1 MQPHNLVTL
10 KPFNP
15 ETPKPFNMDT
25 SELLKK
31 VRKIEIKARGLS
43 SHLFTGGYHSAFKG
57 RGMSFSEVRQY
68 QPGDDVRAID
78 WNVTAR
84 TGEAF
89 IKVFEEERENIVML
103 LVDISGSAVFGSHTQ
118 FKEEY
123 LTELCAV
130 LAFSAIANNDKVG
143 VMLFS
148 DHIELFIPPQK
159 GKQHILRIIREIL
172 NARPTG
178 RGTDIAGAM
187 QFIHHALRKRSVCF
201 VLSDFLDDRYEKALR
216 VLARQHDCIGI
227 HVWDALERDL
237 PDIGVLRVAD
247 AETGQQIW
255 VDTTSIRLRRQYS
268 QSFDVHLNAT
278 QNTFRRAGA
287 DFLSLGTDQP
297 YVQALLKFFSRRSQ
311 VVAHG

>member
-1 MQPHNLVTL
+1 
-10 KPFNP
+10 
-15 ETPKPFNMDT
+15 MDT

-31 VRKIEIKARGLS
+31 VRKIEIKTRGLS

-57 RGMSFSEVRQY
+57 RGMSFSEVRTY
-68 QPGDDVRAID
+68 QPGDDVRSID

-84 TGEAF
+84 TGEAY

-148 DHIELFIPPQK
+148 DHVELFIPPQK

-172 NARPTG
+172 SARPTG
-178 RGTDIAGAM
+178 RGTDIAGAL
-187 QFIHHALRKRSVCF
+187 QFIHNALKKRSVCF
-201 VLSDFLDDRYEKALR
+201 VLSDFLDKNYEPALR

-237 PDIGVLRVAD
+237 PDVGVLRVAD
-247 AETGQQIW
+247 AESGEQIW
-255 VDTTSIRLRRQYS
+255 VDTTSTRLRRQYAQTFETHWS
-268 QSFDVHLNAT
+268 DTQSV
-278 QNTFRRAGA
+278 FRRAGA
-287 DFLSLGTDQP
+287 DFLSLSTDQP
-297 YVQALLKFFSRRSQ
+297 YIQALLQFFSRRSK